1 MHRLIKMAEIKL
13 HGSWY
18 SPFTLRVVWTLNLK
32 GIPYDSIEED
42 HFNRTPQLL
51 QYNPIHKKT
60 PVLVHDGKPICESMI
75 IVEYID
81 EIWPQNSLLPADP
94 YARAQ
99 ARFWVKYIDDMFSA
113 IRASHRSII
122 KGEEREK
129 SRENLSERLKVVED
143 QCLDDHNKFYGGE
156 TINIVDIAL
165 GSFVKFIEVQEDMF
179 EVKILKSER
188 FPRLHLWFNN
198 FKDVPIIKENTPEQ
212 EKFVAYVRPLIEEIM
227 ASS

>member
-1 MHRLIKMAEIKL
+1 VKL
-13 HGSWY
+13 HGFWY

-32 GIPYDSIEED
+32 GIPYENIEED
-42 HFNRTPQLL
+42 RFNKSPLLL

-94 YARAQ
+94 YDRAQ
-99 ARFWVKYIDDMFSA
+99 ARFWVKYVDEMFSA
-113 IRASHRSII
+113 IAALHHSKI
-122 KGEEREK
+122 GEEREK
-129 SRENLSERLKVVED
+129 ARENLWERLGVIED
-143 QCLDDHNKFYGGE
+143 QCLDDQKKFSGGD

-165 GSFVKFIEVQEDMF
+165 GSFIKFIEVQEDMF
-179 EVKILKSER
+179 EVKILQSER

-198 FKDVPIIKENTPEQ
+198 LKDVPVIKENTPDQ
-212 EKFVAYVRPLIEEIM
+212 EKLVAFLNPLIEKIKALK